1 MSSILLNS
9 DSISPVCMANHYD
22 STGKLINLYGSS
34 NHFPQLSKE
43 SFLKNLEQSNYHEI
57 TDAELHDRSLSFT
70 LQVNGE
76 SYEGHALISKQY
88 AELDRLF
95 RKAQVSDFKEVSIF
109 RKKNILPFHFQLTP
123 PENQQINSIF
133 EKVLKII
140 DSDGDVLC
148 SSTNKS
154 PDQPSPN
161 SGIKRQ
167 EATRSNNRRLH
178 LSLSA

>member
-1 MSSILLNS
+1 LNS

-76 SYEGHALISKQY
+76 SYEGHALISQQFI
-88 AELDRLF
+88 ERDIIF
-95 RKAQVSDFKEVSIF
+95 RKAQISDFKNVSIS
-109 RKKNILPFHFQLTP
+109 RKKNILPFYFKLSP
-123 PENQQINSIF
+123 PENEQINSIF

-140 DSDGDVLC
+140 DSDGDVLD
-148 SSTNKS
+148 SSTDKE
-154 PDQPSPN
+154 PDDPSTP
-161 SGIKRQ
+161 SGDKQLQ
-167 EATRSNNRRLH
+167 EATRNRNREFH
-178 LSLSA
+178 LALSA